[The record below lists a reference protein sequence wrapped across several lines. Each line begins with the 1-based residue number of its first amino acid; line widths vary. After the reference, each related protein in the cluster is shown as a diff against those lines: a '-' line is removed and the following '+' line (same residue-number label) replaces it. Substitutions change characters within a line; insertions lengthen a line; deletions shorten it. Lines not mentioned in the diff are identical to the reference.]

1 MPVADVGDTSIVES
15 EITAEDI
22 DAFAELS
29 SDTNP
34 LHLDDEYA
42 AESLFDGRIAH
53 GILTAGVISAAIAD
67 LPGDIV
73 YLEQELTFENPVTPG
88 DTIRGEVEVLEQVD
102 SDRIRVDTKVFTVV
116 DGERTSRVIDGE
128 AQVIS
133 TAHEDS

>member
-1 MPVADVGDTSIVES
+1 MPVADVGDMSIVES